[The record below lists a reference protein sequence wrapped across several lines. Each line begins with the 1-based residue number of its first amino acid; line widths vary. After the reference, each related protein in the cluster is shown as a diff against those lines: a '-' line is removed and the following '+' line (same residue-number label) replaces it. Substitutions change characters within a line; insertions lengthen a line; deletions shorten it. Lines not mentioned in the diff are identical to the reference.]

1 MKSIIVNGRFYRSV
15 RAFAEAANIEYQKVI
30 IAHSHSGGRPYF
42 FEGLSIRLATE
53 EEAEGGVNG
62 DFIGSRVENAARPRV
77 FRVGSLIPRPITSGI
92 STNWGDYV

>member
-15 RAFAEAANIEYQKVI
+15 RALAEAADIEHQRII

-42 FEGLSIRLATE
+42 FEGLSIRLATD

-62 DFIGSRVENAARPRV
+62 NYVTVRHESAVRVKPI
-77 FRVGSLIPRPITSGI
+77 RVGALIPHPITSGI
-92 STNWGDYV
+92 GANWGNY